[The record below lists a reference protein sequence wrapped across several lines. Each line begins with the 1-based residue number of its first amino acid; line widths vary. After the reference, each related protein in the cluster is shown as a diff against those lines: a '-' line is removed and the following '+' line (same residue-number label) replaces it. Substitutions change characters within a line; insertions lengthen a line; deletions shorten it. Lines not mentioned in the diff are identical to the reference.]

1 MISIQP
7 SVTIWTILCFVALML
22 ILDRLLFRPLLSF
35 MDKRR
40 EKIDGA
46 KQAKADALS
55 AREEELRQ
63 REEDRIAAEKRA
75 MTEAN
80 AALEEVRREN
90 AARLTEKK
98 AQNDASLAALREEL
112 DAESAA
118 ILAALDPRVE
128 TMARSFADRLRSL
141 GDEAEEA
148 PIDEVAA
155 PRAPLATE

>member
-7 SVTIWTILCFVALML
+7 SVTIWTILCFVALMW

-40 EKIDGA
+40 EKIDGT
-46 KQAKADALS
+46 KKAKADAVA

-75 MTEAN
+75 MTEAA
-80 AALEEVRREN
+80 AALEELRRDN

-98 AQNDASLAALREEL
+98 AETDASLAALRAEL

-128 TMARSFADRLRSL
+128 PMARSFADRLRSL
-141 GDEAEEA
+141 GDEVEEA

-155 PRAPLATE
+155 PRASLASE